1 MLTIDAKMLKMRT
14 TIRIDDDLYRRVKAA
29 AARRGQT
36 VGALIEDAIRVA
48 LAPSRA
54 PADAVAELPVFGGS
68 GVMPGVDLADPR
80 SLRDVMDEGARIDAL
95 R

>member
-1 MLTIDAKMLKMRT
+1 MLTVRT
-14 TIRIDDDLYRRVKAA
+14 TIRIDDDLYRRAKAT

-48 LAPSRA
+48 LAPPRT
-54 PADAVAELPVFGGS
+54 PAEAVAELPVFGGS

-80 SLRDVMDEGARIDAL
+80 SLRDVMDEGAGVDAL